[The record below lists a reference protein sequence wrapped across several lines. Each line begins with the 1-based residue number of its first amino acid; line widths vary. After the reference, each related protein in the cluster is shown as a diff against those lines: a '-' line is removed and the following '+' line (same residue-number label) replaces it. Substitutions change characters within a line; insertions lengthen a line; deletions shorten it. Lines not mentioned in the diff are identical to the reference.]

1 MKSESAQTFYRA
13 EVHQYVL
20 ENVAKIGGGDFGAF
34 LKKKP
39 WAIAL
44 GIFQELACLSI

>member
-20 ENVAKIGGGDFGAF
+20 ENVAKIWGGFRSF
-34 LKKKP
+34 YLKKP

-44 GIFQELACLSI
+44 GIFQELARLFV